1 MCGFITLL
9 AIGAASLLWQKLDR
23 VVQAIADGNCSAP
36 GCLKLKA
43 GLQMAGGDVQ
53 GMAHAL
59 REKVRA
65 TVVGPRPTKAR
76 QEWRNLVNVLSDI
89 DRRYLSQTGMYGL
102 GEDGD
107 TEVAEGFRMATQL
120 VQKAFD
126 IYVEG
131 GDPAR
136 PAFTPLISPSIK
148 IQGDNPDA
156 QYYIAVLDDA
166 RAYRMRGRKHPDS
179 VYFSVTTHVHRP
191 NEPMEKVSGA
201 VNFREL
207 SYGAVEGDALSY
219 CVDLLP
225 STLSPAEREQLRN
238 PKCAELTLLPHT
250 VSVVTRHYW
259 ENVEAAAL
267 DASISHYVLSGLQLE
282 VLGEVCAGVRTDD
295 ARHCCILPI

>member
-1 MCGFITLL
+1 
-9 AIGAASLLWQKLDR
+9 
-23 VVQAIADGNCSAP
+23 
-36 GCLKLKA
+36 
-43 GLQMAGGDVQ
+43 
-53 GMAHAL
+53 
-59 REKVRA
+59 
-65 TVVGPRPTKAR
+65 
-76 QEWRNLVNVLSDI
+76 
-89 DRRYLSQTGMYGL
+89 
-102 GEDGD
+102 
-107 TEVAEGFRMATQL
+107 MATQL

-282 VLGEVCAGVRTDD
+282 VLGEDQRLLPSSPMGDDEFAEKLARATKFIFDHSVGMPPYDPLTAPGFFSLTPNRIGTPEAFAKNVEGMGAIDIVYAGGPFSLKPGQVRLRPHPQMD
-295 ARHCCILPI
+295 